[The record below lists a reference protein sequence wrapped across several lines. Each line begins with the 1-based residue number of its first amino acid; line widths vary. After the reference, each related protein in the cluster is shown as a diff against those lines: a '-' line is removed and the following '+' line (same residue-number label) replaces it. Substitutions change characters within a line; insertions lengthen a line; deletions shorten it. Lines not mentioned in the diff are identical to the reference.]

1 MQETSLAQ
9 MLRLRPRVVRNRL
22 PPTDRGNR
30 TMRRLVPLAMLLC
43 LMVSNLASAQ
53 PIRVGIMT
61 DLNGMVADVSGP
73 GSVVAAKLAVEDF
86 GPTVLGRPI
95 EVLAGDHQN
104 KPDVGASLARQWLDR
119 DGVGVI
125 LDLPNSS
132 VALAVE
138 NVAKERKKIIMAS
151 AGLSVDITGKSCMPT
166 AFQWASDTYALAH
179 GVGDA
184 VVKAGGKTWFFLT
197 ADYVFGKN
205 LDTDAT
211 DAVVKA
217 GGTVVGRTLHPF
229 DAPDFST
236 YLLAA
241 KASGAQVVGLANGA
255 GDTVNSIKQAHEFG
269 IDAGGQQIAALLL
282 YVTDVNAIGLDTA
295 KGIYLV
301 DSFYWDMDDATR
313 AFAKRFAALR
323 QGKMPTFTQAAVY
336 SGTLHYLKAVKAAG
350 TDDGP
355 TVAAKMKE
363 MPVEDFYT
371 HGAKVRADG
380 RIMRDHYLFQVK
392 SPSESKAPWDYFKL
406 LATIPGEQ
414 AVRPAA
420 DNPCPLLH
428 P

>member
-1 MQETSLAQ
+1 MTIRLAALAALLVLVAGHAAPAQ
-9 MLRLRPRVVRNRL
+9 QPVRI
-22 PPTDRGNR
+22 G
-30 TMRRLVPLAMLLC
+30 V
-43 LMVSNLASAQ
+43 
-53 PIRVGIMT
+53 MT
-61 DLNGMVADVSGP
+61 DLNGMVADISGP

-95 EVLAGDHQN
+95 EVIAGDHQN
-104 KPDVGASLARQWLDR
+104 KPDVGASMARQWFDR
-119 DGVGVI
+119 DGVGAI

-138 NVAKERKKIIMAS
+138 TIAKERQKIIITS
-151 AGLSVDITGKSCMPT
+151 AGLSVDITGKNCMPT

-205 LDTDAT
+205 LAADAT
-211 DAVVKA
+211 DAVTKA
-217 GGTVVGRTLHPF
+217 GGSVLGQVLHPF

-269 IDAGGQQIAALLL
+269 IDAGGQRIAALLL

-301 DSFYWDMDDATR
+301 NSFYWDMDDATR
-313 AFAKRFAALR
+313 AFAKRFAAR
-323 QGKMPTFTQAAVY
+323 HQGRMPTFTQAAVY
-336 SGTLHYLKAVKAAG
+336 SGVLHYLRAIQAAG

-355 TVAAKMKE
+355 AVAAKMKE
-363 MPVEDFYT
+363 LPVEDFYT

-380 RIMRDHYLFQVK
+380 RVMRDHYLFQVK
-392 SPSESKAPWDYFKL
+392 SPAESKAQWDYFKL
-406 LATIPGEQ
+406 LATIPGAQ
-414 AVRPAA
+414 AVRPVA

-428 P
+428 

>member
-1 MQETSLAQ
+1 MN
-9 MLRLRPRVVRNRL
+9 NRL
-22 PPTDRGNR
+22 SA
-30 TMRRLVPLAMLLC
+30 LAALLF
-43 LMVSNLASAQ
+43 LAVGTAASAQ
-53 PIRVGIMT
+53 PVRIGVMT

-95 EVLAGDHQN
+95 EVVAGDHQN
-104 KPDVGASLARQWLDR
+104 KPDIGASLARQWFDR

-138 NVAKERKKIIMAS
+138 NIAKERQKIIITS

-184 VVKAGGKTWFFLT
+184 VVRAGGKTWFFLT

-205 LDTDAT
+205 LATDAT
-211 DAVVKA
+211 DAIIKA
-217 GGTVVGRTLHPF
+217 GGTVIGQVLHPF
-229 DAPDFST
+229 DAPEFST

-269 IDAGGQQIAALLL
+269 IDAGGQKIAALLL

-301 DSFYWDMDDATR
+301 NSFYWDTDDATR
-313 AFAKRFAALR
+313 AFAKRFAALHHGR
-323 QGKMPTFTQAAVY
+323 MPTFTQAAVY
-336 SGTLHYLKAVKAAG
+336 SGAMHYLRAVKAAG

-355 TVAAKMKE
+355 AVAAKMKE
-363 MPVEDFYT
+363 LPVEDFYT

-380 RIMRDHYLFQVK
+380 RVMRDHYLFQVK
-392 SPSESKAPWDYFKL
+392 SPDESKAPWDYFKL
-406 LATIPGEQ
+406 LATIPGAQ
-414 AVRPAA
+414 AVRPVA
-420 DNPCPLLH
+420 DSPCPLLRQ
-428 P
+428 